1 MQEELNFLVVVAV
14 VLLAQEDVNC
24 QTFQSFRAQ
33 EFKLLLNLNKILL
46 ENCLKLLHKKNTK
59 Y

>member
-14 VLLAQEDVNC
+14 GLLAQEDVNC

-33 EFKLLLNLNKILL
+33 EFKLLLS
-46 ENCLKLLHKKNTK
+46 
-59 Y
+59 